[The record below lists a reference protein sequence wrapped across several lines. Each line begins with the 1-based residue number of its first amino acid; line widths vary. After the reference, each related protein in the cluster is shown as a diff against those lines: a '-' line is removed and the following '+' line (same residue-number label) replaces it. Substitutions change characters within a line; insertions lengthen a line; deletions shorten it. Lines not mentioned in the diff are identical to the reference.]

1 MKLFKILGI
10 VACFAACAACLTAF
24 NSNTCFAEGESYTFF
39 CGDTSRDC
47 RIITVESGAAL
58 KKLTLRGINGE
69 STAYPEL
76 DIAEFLDEV
85 NGQIIFTEELT
96 DSVLHAI
103 YTFRCIDHRSV
114 LTGEGQFSLGTKSLS
129 DVAADLIQFF
139 FNQIGDLIVKRASCA
154 QNRGMIGNDVI
165 GCARF
170 NLTNTQHS
178 RINRTLDARDDA
190 LDGFANLDGREDRVN

>member
-1 MKLFKILGI
+1 MRFLKLAALA
-10 VACFAACAACLTAF
+10 VSSLCVFAAIAAF
-24 NSNTCFAEGESYTFF
+24 NATTCFAEGESYTFF

-96 DSVLHAI
+96 DSTNYYCSANLPYSVELYGKQINLHI
-103 YTFRCIDHRSV
+103 CV
-114 LTGEGQFSLGTKSLS
+114 KEGQTI
-129 DVAADLIQFF
+129 VASPIIF
-139 FNQIGDLIVKRASCA
+139 G
-154 QNRGMIGNDVI
+154 GY
-165 GCARF
+165 
-170 NLTNTQHS
+170 
-178 RINRTLDARDDA
+178 
-190 LDGFANLDGREDRVN
+190 

>member
-1 MKLFKILGI
+1 MKFFKILGI

-58 KKLTLRGINGE
+58 KKLTLRDINGE

-96 DSVLHAI
+96 DSTNYYCSANLPYSVELYGKQINLHI
-103 YTFRCIDHRSV
+103 CV
-114 LTGEGQFSLGTKSLS
+114 KEGQTI
-129 DVAADLIQFF
+129 VASPIIF
-139 FNQIGDLIVKRASCA
+139 G
-154 QNRGMIGNDVI
+154 GY
-165 GCARF
+165 
-170 NLTNTQHS
+170 
-178 RINRTLDARDDA
+178 
-190 LDGFANLDGREDRVN
+190 